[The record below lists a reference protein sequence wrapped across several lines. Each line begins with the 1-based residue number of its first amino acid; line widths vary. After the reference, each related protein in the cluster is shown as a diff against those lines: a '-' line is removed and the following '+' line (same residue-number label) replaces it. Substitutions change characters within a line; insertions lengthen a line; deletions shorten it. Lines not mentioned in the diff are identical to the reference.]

1 MLDRFVFVMVHFGV
15 KRNPWLYLFS
25 KEGAIRSLHLRNIVL
40 MFGAMHRFSRGKSMF
55 YSMAFSTK
63 NVDQTSLFPIFM
75 ESCRFPA
82 KMNYTNMT

>member
-55 YSMAFSTK
+55 YSMAFPRKMLTK
-63 NVDQTSLFPIFM
+63 HHFFQFSWKVVVFLQ
-75 ESCRFPA
+75 
-82 KMNYTNMT
+82 K